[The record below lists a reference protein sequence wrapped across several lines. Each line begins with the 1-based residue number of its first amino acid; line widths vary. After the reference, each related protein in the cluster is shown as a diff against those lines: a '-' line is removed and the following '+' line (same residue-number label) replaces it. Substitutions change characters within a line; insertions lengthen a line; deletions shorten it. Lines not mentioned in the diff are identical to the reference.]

1 MLALVFAFQWFGLV
15 AALQAPLLTGS
26 VVVTDPMVALAFATT
41 RADARPAD
49 ERAILEDMNAARRA
63 RGLGTLVL
71 DERLS
76 GLARSHAR
84 DMLLRRYVSHTT
96 PEGESPYDRMR
107 EAGCAFAYAG
117 ENIALNADRPSAER
131 ALMESEAHRRNI
143 LDPHYVRVGIAA
155 VATDGSELIVVQ
167 EFAG

>member
-1 MLALVFAFQWFGLV
+1 MFALTFAFQSLGLV
-15 AALQAPLLTGS
+15 AALQAPLLTGP
-26 VVVTDPMVALAFATT
+26 VVASDPIVALAFATT
-41 RADARPAD
+41 RADVHPAD
-49 ERAILEDMNAARRA
+49 ERAIFDDINAARRA
-63 RGLGTLVL
+63 RGLGALVL
-71 DERLS
+71 DERLC

-84 DMLLRRYVSHTT
+84 DMLARRYVSHTT

-107 EAGCAFAYAG
+107 EADYAFVYAG

-143 LDPHYVRVGIAA
+143 LDPHYARVGIAA
-155 VATDGSELIVVQ
+155 VATDGPELIVVQ